1 MKIQTKVGIQNV
13 NSGSETDL
21 RSNRSG
27 DLIVSQGHAKYQEA
41 VLNGDV
47 YIGANLAGT
56 AVVTQAGLSATT
68 PALALHNPVGS
79 GVYLSLLTVTIDIT
93 ASPAAAA
100 GLMLAYNLKSAAA
113 PTATTLAQVTNAILD
128 LGKLPIGQC
137 YRISTL
143 AAAPLAIRYLGGS
156 IGASAISGIQL
167 IDNIDGSIIIS
178 PGVVVSIQTT
188 SAASIIS
195 SFVWQELA
203 L

>member
-1 MKIQTKVGIQNV
+1 MKIQTRVGIQNV

-79 GVYLSLLTVTIDIT
+79 GVYLSLLTITVDIT
-93 ASPAAAA
+93 ASPAAAV
-100 GLMLAYNLKSAAA
+100 GLMFAYNLKSAAA

>member
-1 MKIQTKVGIQNV
+1 
-13 NSGSETDL
+13 
-21 RSNRSG
+21 
-27 DLIVSQGHAKYQEA
+27 
-41 VLNGDV
+41 
-47 YIGANLAGT
+47 
-56 AVVTQAGLSATT
+56 QAGLSATT

-178 PGVVVSIQTT
+178 PGVVGSIQTT
-188 SAASIIS
+188 SAASIIA
-195 SFVWQELA
+195 SFTWEEISL
-203 L
+203 